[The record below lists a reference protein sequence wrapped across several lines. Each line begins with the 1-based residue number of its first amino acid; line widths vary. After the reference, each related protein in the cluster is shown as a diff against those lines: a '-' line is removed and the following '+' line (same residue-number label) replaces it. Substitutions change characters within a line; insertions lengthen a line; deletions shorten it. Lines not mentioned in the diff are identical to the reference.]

1 MLVLLRGLSETIIL
15 TLEDGRRITVMLV
28 ETRGDKAR
36 IGVTADKSI
45 GVNRGEVQKA
55 IDAERLNADD
65 PSHPDFGR
73 DRA

>member
-28 ETRGDKAR
+28 ETRG
-36 IGVTADKSI
+36 
-45 GVNRGEVQKA
+45 EVQKA

-73 DRA
+73 DFA